1 MIVNSC
7 GARGG
12 IGEVTPLTGED
23 EVRFGGEGVIGRPRP
38 CSMGAIGGLRAES
51 DEAET
56 LSSSDMEAKADSM
69 SVE

>member
-1 MIVNSC
+1 MDSSC
-7 GARGG
+7 EAGG
-12 IGEVTPLTGED
+12 GFGGVTPLTGE
-23 EVRFGGEGVIGRPRP
+23 EEIRFGGEGVIGRPRP
-38 CSMGAIGGLRAES
+38 CGVGTTGGLRAES